1 MNFALKAGRR
11 CKMDD
16 LLRFKFNQ
24 KYIIFDTETEGLN
37 LVSSKPWQIAWIE
50 AVGKKV
56 IDKQNRFIYWDDLNV
71 SNDAAKITGFN
82 KSTYLK
88 KAEDPKKVWV
98 EFSKKLYDPEYIIV
112 GQNILGY
119 DIYIL
124 NVLARLIGEKINF
137 DFIRRC
143 IDTSALEKAIVKEN
157 KSISIDERTSLMIK
171 YLNYRERGLKTNQKH
186 LLQKYEIDF
195 NENLLHDALY
205 DIEKNYEIF
214 LKQIQ
219 QIEI

>member
-1 MNFALKAGRR
+1 
-11 CKMDD
+11 MDD

-88 KAEDPKKVWV
+88 KAEDPKKVWG

-186 LLQKYEIDF
+186 QLQKYEIDF

-205 DIEKNYEIF
+205 DIEKNYEIV